1 MIDHEVEEIRKRRRR
16 ILRDD
21 YGGSIERFV
30 EDARRWGREHPEQ
43 VVDLKKER
51 PTHDGHIHGH
61 D

>member
-30 EDARRWGREHPEQ
+30 EDAGRWGREHPEK
-43 VVDLKKER
+43 VVDLKKKR
-51 PTHDGHIHGH
+51 QAGTTV
-61 D
+61 